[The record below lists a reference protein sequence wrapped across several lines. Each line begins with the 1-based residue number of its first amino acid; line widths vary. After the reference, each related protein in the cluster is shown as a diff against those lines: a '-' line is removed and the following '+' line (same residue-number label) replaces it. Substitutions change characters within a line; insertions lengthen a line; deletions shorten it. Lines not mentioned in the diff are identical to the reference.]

1 MRDLGT
7 VVRGI
12 RTPIIKEND
21 DLESIVVESIMN
33 ASKNNGFEFHDR
45 DIRRQSARYG
55 QDHKGDGSVIVLAA
69 DTSNST
75 CCAGIFD
82 GKKPVAYEVCND
94 KRTHSETFMPLV
106 SRVMEQAGMSFDQ
119 IDYFAV
125 CVGPGSFTGI
135 RIGISAVKG
144 MALAAGKQVVP
155 VSSTLALALS
165 CEIADDQGRN
175 TYFIPCFDARNK
187 RVFAQMLNART
198 NEQII
203 EENAYNAYDLVHE
216 VKLMAGSSKPRIR
229 ARSYSRPGLPRPPG
243 SNLTSYPLSR

>member
-1 MRDLGT
+1 M
-7 VVRGI
+7 
-12 RTPIIKEND
+12 
-21 DLESIVVESIMN
+21 
-33 ASKNNGFEFHDR
+33 
-45 DIRRQSARYG
+45 
-55 QDHKGDGSVIVLAA
+55 IVLAA

-216 VKLMAGSSKPRIR
+216 VKLMAGSSKPRIIVVGDGADTLREFMDEAGVR
-229 ARSYSRPGLPRPPG
+229 AEYAKGAVILPSGIAKAARIEPDLIPAEQVTARYCAV
-243 SNLTSYPLSR
+243 SQAERFKK

>member
-1 MRDLGT
+1 M
-7 VVRGI
+7 
-12 RTPIIKEND
+12 
-21 DLESIVVESIMN
+21 
-33 ASKNNGFEFHDR
+33 
-45 DIRRQSARYG
+45 
-55 QDHKGDGSVIVLAA
+55 IVLAA

-82 GKKPVAYEVCND
+82 GKRPVAYEVSND

-135 RIGISAVKG
+135 RIGLSAVKG
-144 MALAAGKQVVP
+144 MALAAGKRVVP

-216 VKLMAGSSKPRIR
+216 VKLMAGSSKPRIIVVGDGADAVRESMEEQGVR
-229 ARSYSRPGLPRPPG
+229 AEYARGAVILPSGIAKAARIEPDLIPAEQVTARYCAV
-243 SNLTSYPLSR
+243 SQAERFKR